1 MKISYS
7 PIALAQLDDIFAYIA
22 KDNPIAAANV
32 VDEIEAVV
40 DHLSRFSVRGAFNR

>member
-22 KDNPIAAANV
+22 RDNPVAAANV

-40 DHLSRFSVRGAFNR
+40 DHLADFPFAGV